1 MDLNKKILFLA
12 SEFPP
17 GPGGIG
23 RHTYYLCRQFAER
36 NWKVKALVNQDY
48 CSGGERRIFNKKLN
62 YKIENFRR
70 FSPVILLKL
79 YKIIKTF
86 IACLFFSPDIIILS
100 GISSLKLG
108 WFLKK
113 IFNKPVLALLHGDEA
128 VSKDGLVSKA
138 YLAAD
143 KIIAISN
150 FTKDNFSIKGIEKD
164 KVRVIYCGISDKF
177 KKSDNRR
184 DTSNT
189 ILTVGN
195 LTERKGQDI
204 VVRALEDVV
213 KVCPNV
219 KYVMAGLLTQKE
231 QITEIARRVGVFEKL
246 EFKGV
251 VTEEELLTLYHN
263 STLFVLPSRKTEKSM
278 EGFGLVALE
287 AMACGCP
294 VIVSDETGIFEIIKK
309 IIPECVFHAGDKKD
323 LAEKISYFLNDTD
336 VRENISSK
344 CIKLSQAFRWKNICK
359 EYEEEINKLL

>member
-23 RHTYYLCRQFAER
+23 RHTYYLCRQFADR

-48 CSGGERRIFNKKLN
+48 CSAGERRVFNKKLN
-62 YKIENFRR
+62 FKIENFRR
-70 FSPVILLKL
+70 FYPLILLKF

-128 VSKDGLVSKA
+128 VVKDGVVSKA

-150 FTKDNFSIKGIEKD
+150 FTKDNFSVKGIEKE
-164 KVRVIYCGISDKF
+164 KMKVIYCGISDKF
-177 KKSDNRR
+177 KKGNNRR

-195 LTERKGQDI
+195 LTARKGQDI

-213 KVCPNV
+213 KVWPDV
-219 KYVMAGLLTQKE
+219 KYVMAGLLTQKKH
-231 QITEIARRVGVFEKL
+231 IAEIAIRAGVFEKL

-251 VTEEELLTLYHN
+251 VTEEELLTLYQN
-263 STLFVLPSRKTEKSM
+263 STLFVLPSIKTEKSM

-294 VIVSDETGIFEIIKK
+294 VIVSDETGISELIKK
-309 IIPECVFHAGDKKD
+309 TVPECIFSAGDKKN
-323 LAEKISYFLNDTD
+323 LAEKILYFLNDSD
-336 VRENISSK
+336 ARNNILSK
-344 CIKLSQAFRWKNICK
+344 CIELSQEFRWEHICK
-359 EYEEEINKLL
+359 EYEAEINKLL